1 MRLALLTLAVILA
14 FSLSVSGCTE
24 ETPLSE
30 LKLTDTQLQQV
41 GQKIFQNECAGKIV
55 CLVHWNQG
63 EAFPSLGIG
72 HFIWYPKDV
81 DGRFVESF
89 PELIAFMRKRGTT
102 LPKWLDEMEP
112 LDAPWPD
119 RSAFLEQEGSPRVV
133 ELRGFLEQT
142 QGLQAD
148 FMFRRAQSSLERVI
162 SAAPE
167 DQQDA
172 IRQRIDALSTTP
184 GGVYALM
191 DYVNFK
197 GEGLSPSET
206 YNGQGWGLLQVLE
219 QMSESDADTALGQF
233 REAAAT
239 VLTRR
244 ASNAEKAIEREQWLP
259 GWLNRLKTY
268 HESN

>member
-1 MRLALLTLAVILA
+1 MRAPFLVVLFALLTLSLA
-14 FSLSVSGCTE
+14 GCSE
-24 ETPLSE
+24 DEPLSE
-30 LKLTDTQLQQV
+30 ITLTDTQLQQV
-41 GQKIFQNECAGKIV
+41 GQKIFQNECAGEIV

-112 LDAPWPD
+112 LDALWPD

-184 GGVYALM
+184 GGAYALM

-197 GEGLSPSET
+197 GEGLSPTET
-206 YNGQGWGLLQVLE
+206 YNGQGWGLLQVLQ
-219 QMSESDADTALGQF
+219 QMRESDADTALGQF
-233 REAAAT
+233 QEAAAA

-244 ASNAEKAIEREQWLP
+244 ATNAEKAIEREQWLP

-268 HESN
+268 QESD